1 MLSGNRLSRLVTMK
15 DEKTGEL
22 ITKLYKK
29 DVIVASVT
37 STTRNDINPENASRY
52 FLINAD
58 ESREQTKR
66 IFEAQRQK
74 YTLSRHYAKAEQ
86 IPAIISKHHAAQKL
100 LQKRLIVNPIA
111 PFMDFPDGLMR
122 LRRDH
127 DRFIDLMAVICFLR
141 QYQKPIQT
149 DIMDGKKLEYIECD
163 DTDYITAREFIV
175 SGMLSSTLDELPKSV
190 KRFYDEFR
198 EICRNKGREAN
209 LKVTEAEVQ
218 QRDIRKRIDWLGIE
232 SIKKYL
238 RILVRYE
245 YIVLRIGGNRGQRF
259 AYSLAADEP
268 IENID
273 ISMIPTIEEIRGKMA
288 IRKVGKSG

>member
-1 MLSGNRLSRLVTMK
+1 
-15 DEKTGEL
+15 
-22 ITKLYKK
+22 
-29 DVIVASVT
+29 
-37 STTRNDINPENASRY
+37 
-52 FLINAD
+52 
-58 ESREQTKR
+58 
-66 IFEAQRQK
+66 
-74 YTLSRHYAKAEQ
+74 
-86 IPAIISKHHAAQKL
+86 
-100 LQKRLIVNPIA
+100 
-111 PFMDFPDGLMR
+111 
-122 LRRDH
+122 
-127 DRFIDLMAVICFLR
+127 
-141 QYQKPIQT
+141 
-149 DIMDGKKLEYIECD
+149 
-163 DTDYITAREFIV
+163 
-175 SGMLSSTLDELPKSV
+175 MLSSTLDELPKSV